1 MTFHSEAFQ
10 IFAYIAFTL
19 FVLASMGKPASAPTP
34 QPTSTPVDDEFGEDL
49 TNEFN
54 ANFLD
59 MCPEPIW
66 ETEPKVTKPEP
77 TNESALAL
85 IGICLGCYD
94 ESLVVPKSHPSITTN
109 KLTVPI
115 WETDPEV
122 TQPTNY
128 HQMNSKELRE
138 LAKVHQVKG
147 WWNMKKSQIIA
158 ELEKLA

>member
-19 FVLASMGKPASAPTP
+19 FVLASMGKPASALTP

-59 MCPEPIW
+59 ICPEPIW
-66 ETEPKVTKPEP
+66 ETEPK
-77 TNESALAL
+77 
-85 IGICLGCYD
+85 
-94 ESLVVPKSHPSITTN
+94 
-109 KLTVPI
+109 
-115 WETDPEV
+115 V